1 MGNYIVRRLI
11 IFFFMFILLT
21 GLIYFVLSLKGD
33 PFEELMVLQP
43 QMKEE
48 IKKQREWAGFNDPWY
63 VGYFKWARNILFK
76 WDWGKSI
83 FEKVPVWDMMAAKL
97 PVTLTISISTLIL
110 ELLVGIPLG
119 IFAARRHN
127 SSADYTV
134 TFFSYVGIS
143 VPGFWFALLLMM
155 LFSVALKWLPAGF
168 ALWPNHDQ
176 MNWFMQLLDY
186 ARNYSL
192 PIFMGLL
199 GGAAGMSRY
208 MRSSILEVVK
218 MDYIRTARAKGLAEN
233 KVFYKH
239 ALRNALIP
247 VVTIMTFVLPA
258 LIGGSVIVETIFNLN
273 GIGKMMFKALMDK
286 DIPVAMSNFTLLT
299 FLSLLSLI
307 LADIVYA
314 LVDPKIS
321 LS

>member
-1 MGNYIVRRLI
+1 MGNYIIRRII

-33 PFEELMVLQP
+33 PFQELMVLQP
-43 QMKEE
+43 QMKDE
-48 IKKQREWAGFNDPWY
+48 IMKQREWAGFNDPWY
-63 VGYFKWARNILFK
+63 VGYFKWARNIIFK
-76 WDWGKSI
+76 GDWGKSI
-83 FEKVPVWDMMAAKL
+83 YEKVPVWDLMASKL
-97 PVTLTISISTLIL
+97 PVTLTLSISVLIL
-110 ELLVGIPLG
+110 ELLIGIPLG

-127 SSADYTV
+127 TTIDYVV
-134 TFFSYVGIS
+134 TFFSYIGIS

-168 ALWPNHDQ
+168 ALWSNHDQ
-176 MNWFMQLLDY
+176 LNVFMRFLDY
-186 ARNYSL
+186 ARNYCL
-192 PIFMGLL
+192 PIFMGTL
-199 GGAAGMSRY
+199 GGSAMMSRY

-258 LIGGSVIVETIFNLN
+258 LIGGSVITEQIFNLN

-286 DIPVAMSNFTLLT
+286 DIPVAMSNFTLIT

-307 LADIVYA
+307 LADVVYA

>member
-33 PFEELMVLQP
+33 PFEELMILQP
-43 QMKEE
+43 QLKTE
-48 IKKQREWAGFNDPWY
+48 IMKQREWAGFNDPWY

-83 FEKVPVWDMMAAKL
+83 FEKVPVWGLIATKL
-97 PVTLTISISTLIL
+97 PVTLTLTISTLLL
-110 ELLVGIPLG
+110 EIIVGIPLG

-127 SSADYTV
+127 SGVDYIV
-134 TFFSYVGIS
+134 TFISYIGIS
-143 VPGFWFALLLMM
+143 MPGFWFALLLMM
-155 LFSVALKWLPAGF
+155 FFSVTLKIIPAGF
-168 ALWPNHDQ
+168 QLWQNHDQ
-176 MNWFMQLLDY
+176 LNWFMRFIDY

-199 GGAAGMSRY
+199 GGAASLSRY
-208 MRSSILEVVK
+208 MRSSILEVIK

-233 KVFYKH
+233 VVFYKH

-247 VVTIMTFVLPA
+247 VVTIFTFILPG
-258 LIGGSVIVETIFNLN
+258 LFGGSVISEQIFNIN
-273 GIGKMMFKALMDK
+273 GMGKMMYNALISK
-286 DIPVAMSNFTLLT
+286 DIPVAMSDFTLFV
-299 FLSLLSLI
+299 FLSLISLI
-307 LADIVYA
+307 LTDVVYA